1 MNAQFSDTTRKLD
14 DAARKI
20 EDEIKGVIQHL
31 NDDVVPKIRTEG
43 TQALRNIAAE
53 LRRLA
58 DKMDD
63 SRTQPPAK

>member
-1 MNAQFSDTTRKLD
+1 MNAQFSQTTRKLD

-20 EDEIKGVIQHL
+20 EDEIKGVIRHL

-43 TQALRNIAAE
+43 TQALRNLAAE

>member
-1 MNAQFSDTTRKLD
+1 MNAQYSETTRKLD

-20 EDEIKGVIQHL
+20 EAEVKGVIQHL
-31 NDDVVPKIRTEG
+31 NDNVVPKIRTEG
-43 TQALRNIAAE
+43 TQALRSLAAE

-63 SRTQPPAK
+63 SRTQPPKK

>member
-1 MNAQFSDTTRKLD
+1 MNAQFSNTTRKLD
-14 DAARKI
+14 DAAQKI
-20 EDEIKGVIQHL
+20 EAEVKGVIQHL
-31 NDDVVPKIRTEG
+31 NDEVVPKIRTES
-43 TQALRNIAAE
+43 TQALRSLAAE